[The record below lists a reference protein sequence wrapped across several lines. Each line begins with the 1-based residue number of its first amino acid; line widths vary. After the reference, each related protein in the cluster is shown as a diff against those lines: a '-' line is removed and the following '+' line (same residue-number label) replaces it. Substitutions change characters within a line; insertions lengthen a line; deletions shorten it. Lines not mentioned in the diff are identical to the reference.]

1 MTAAALLPA
10 NAFDWPR
17 MEKFVFSRPP
27 DPARNTPGVL
37 INRSWVSRMEDWR
50 SISPLN
56 AVTDTGVDWMFSAVR
71 RAVTTMSS
79 MTALLVTG
87 AGSVLPVCEC
97 AVAASGRNMLAQ
109 DRESAV
115 EGKRVSVRVDL
126 GGWRFIEKKK

>member
-50 SISPLN
+50 SMSPLN
-56 AVTDTGVDWMFSAVR
+56 AVTDTGVDWMFSAVW

-79 MTALLVTG
+79 MTALLATG
-87 AGSVLPVCEC
+87 AGPAPPVRDC
-97 AVAASGRNMLAQ
+97 ALAA
-109 DRESAV
+109 AV
-115 EGKRVSVRVDL
+115 RQSMAT
-126 GGWRFIEKKK
+126 

>member
-1 MTAAALLPA
+1 
-10 NAFDWPR
+10 

-50 SISPLN
+50 SISPMN

-79 MTALLVTG
+79 MTALLAPG
-87 AGSVLPVCEC
+87 AGSALSVCDS
-97 AVAASGRNMLAQ
+97 AVGAAGRNMMAH
-109 DRESAV
+109 DASASAV
-115 EGKRVSVRVDL
+115 QHYNKN
-126 GGWRFIEKKK
+126 INK

>member
-50 SISPLN
+50 SMSPLN
-56 AVTDTGVDWMFSAVR
+56 AVTDTGRSEEHTSELQSLMRISY
-71 RAVTTMSS
+71 
-79 MTALLVTG
+79 
-87 AGSVLPVCEC
+87 
-97 AVAASGRNMLAQ
+97 AAFCLT
-109 DRESAV
+109 
-115 EGKRVSVRVDL
+115 
-126 GGWRFIEKKK
+126 KKIKHTQTLQQA

>member
-50 SISPLN
+50 SMSPLT
-56 AVTDTGVDWMFSAVR
+56 AVTDTGVDWLFSAVR
-71 RAVTTMSS
+71 RAVPTMSS
-79 MTALLVTG
+79 MTALMAPG
-87 AGSVLPVCEC
+87 AGSALSVCDC
-97 AVAASGRNMLAQ
+97 AVEAAGRTMMAHAA
-109 DRESAV
+109 DART
-115 EGKRVSVRVDL
+115 VRK
-126 GGWRFIEKKK
+126 FQH